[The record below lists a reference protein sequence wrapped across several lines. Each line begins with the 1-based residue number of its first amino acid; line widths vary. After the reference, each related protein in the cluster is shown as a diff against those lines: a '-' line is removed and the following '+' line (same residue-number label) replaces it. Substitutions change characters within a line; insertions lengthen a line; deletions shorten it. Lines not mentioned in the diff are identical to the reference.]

1 MALLASFFNG
11 DCFHAYNFVRELVL
25 KDIKN
30 PRLWNLFNLVKLPK
44 NIICQLPFENM
55 KVIFFFLQGYNQS

>member
-11 DCFHAYNFVRELVL
+11 DFFHAYNFVRELVL

-30 PRLWNLFNLVKLPK
+30 PRLWNLFNLVNTK
-44 NIICQLPFENM
+44 NYLFM
-55 KVIFFFLQGYNQS
+55 